1 MLRFP
6 SLCSKQGI
14 HSYFVRDRSGQQSHR
29 IFRNVFCFCTVS
41 MSVRQQRT
49 PNKFIAKG
57 FLSIHL
63 TKLLFFEIIN
73 YPPLRKVASYLTH
86 NFSPQDVSHYS
97 NPAHYS
103 DPIRNVL
110 LTPSTHSDFFSTSML
125 RFSAPFGVESIVL
138 IDGQPSQIGPICPL
152 PRGFLFWIFDWPRRP
167 SFFLFF
173 LSDAG

>member
-1 MLRFP
+1 
-6 SLCSKQGI
+6 
-14 HSYFVRDRSGQQSHR
+14 
-29 IFRNVFCFCTVS
+29 

-110 LTPSTHSDFFSTSML
+110 LTPSTHSDFFYL
-125 RFSAPFGVESIVL
+125 DAPLFSAFRRGVNSFNRWSAESDWPHMPITKGVFILDLRLAPQAFLFSIFPFG
-138 IDGQPSQIGPICPL
+138 
-152 PRGFLFWIFDWPRRP
+152 RRLTP
-167 SFFLFF
+167 P
-173 LSDAG
+173 